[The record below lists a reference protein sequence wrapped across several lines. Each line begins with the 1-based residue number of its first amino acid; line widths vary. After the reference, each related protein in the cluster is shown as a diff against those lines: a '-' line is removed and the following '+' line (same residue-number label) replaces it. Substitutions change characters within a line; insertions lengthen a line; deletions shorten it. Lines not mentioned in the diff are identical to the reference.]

1 MTAEQN
7 GNKRGLAGASLA
19 ALGIVYGDLGTSPLY
34 TLQTVVSATGGKID
48 AATALASASLL
59 IWAVLFIVTFKYA
72 ALVMRADNHGEGG
85 ILALLS
91 LIGAR
96 FGAHPWSRAT
106 LLTAAG
112 LFGAALLYGDGVI
125 TPSISVLSA
134 LEGVDVVTGA
144 LKPYVLPAAIV
155 ILVGLF
161 AAQPFGTARIGVVF
175 GPVMLV
181 WFAVIGA
188 IGAFNVA
195 SHPSA
200 LAALNPL
207 LGLHFLLTKGL
218 GSLAVLGGVFLA
230 VTGAEALYAD
240 MSHVGR
246 PAVRIAWVVIVLPAL
261 LLSYLG
267 QAAVLKTTPDLKGNP
282 FFAAVPHA
290 LIVPMVILATLA
302 TIIASQAIITGAF
315 TLTRQAMQLGWF
327 PGLNIRQTSDTEY
340 GQIYVP
346 VVNWI
351 MMVATILIALGFRSS
366 DALSGAYGTAVSTTM
381 LMTTLLIYD
390 VMRVRWHWNA
400 AFSIA
405 VLVLLL
411 VVDTVF
417 FAANLLKIAAGG
429 YVPLAIGAALFFL
442 MTTWRR
448 GTTLLGERL
457 APLGESRDEVLSQ
470 LRANTLP
477 RVEGSAVFLTRL
489 EGPVPPVV
497 GRHVAEFKSLP
508 KKIVVLAVVFAE
520 TPRVD
525 EKDRVEIKSVIEG
538 IWQVTVRFGFVEI
551 PNLLLALQEARKR
564 GVDVD
569 LDEVTFFVARDEIA
583 PHHKGS
589 RMTTFRRVIFGFIYR
604 NAVRAADRFALPRD
618 RLVEVGHQVEI

>member
-7 GNKRGLAGASLA
+7 GKKRGLAGASLA

-34 TLQTVVSATGGKID
+34 TLQTVVSATGGKLD
-48 AATALASASLL
+48 ANTALASASLL

-72 ALVMRADNHGEGG
+72 ALVMRADNNGEGG

-96 FGAHPWSRAT
+96 FGARSWSRAT

-155 ILVGLF
+155 ILVGVF

-267 QAAVLKTTPDLKGNP
+267 QAAVLEAQPDLKGNP

-302 TIIASQAIITGAF
+302 TIIASQAIITGVF

-346 VVNWI
+346 VVNWG
-351 MMVATILIALGFRSS
+351 MMAATIAIALGFRSS

-390 VMRVRWHWNA
+390 RSEEHT
-400 AFSIA
+400 SE
-405 VLVLLL
+405 L
-411 VVDTVF
+411 
-417 FAANLLKIAAGG
+417 
-429 YVPLAIGAALFFL
+429 P
-442 MTTWRR
+442 
-448 GTTLLGERL
+448 
-457 APLGESRDEVLSQ
+457 SR
-470 LRANTLP
+470 
-477 RVEGSAVFLTRL
+477 
-489 EGPVPPVV
+489 
-497 GRHVAEFKSLP
+497 
-508 KKIVVLAVVFAE
+508 
-520 TPRVD
+520 
-525 EKDRVEIKSVIEG
+525 
-538 IWQVTVRFGFVEI
+538 
-551 PNLLLALQEARKR
+551 
-564 GVDVD
+564 
-569 LDEVTFFVARDEIA
+569 
-583 PHHKGS
+583 
-589 RMTTFRRVIFGFIYR
+589 
-604 NAVRAADRFALPRD
+604 
-618 RLVEVGHQVEI
+618 

>member
-1 MTAEQN
+1 MSAEQN
-7 GNKRGLAGASLA
+7 GKKRGLAGASLA

-34 TLQTVVSATGGKID
+34 TMQTVVSATGGKID
-48 AATALASASLL
+48 AVTAIASASLL

-96 FGAHPWSRAT
+96 FGAHLWSRAT

-207 LGLHFLLTKGL
+207 LGLHFLMTKGL
-218 GSLAVLGGVFLA
+218 GSFAVLGGVFLA

-267 QAAVLKTTPDLKGNP
+267 QAAVLKTTPHLKGNP

-302 TIIASQAIITGAF
+302 TIIASQAIITGVF

-351 MMVATILIALGFRSS
+351 MMAATIAIALGFRSS

-400 AFSIA
+400 ALSIA

-411 VVDTVF
+411 VVDVVF

-429 YVPLAIGAALFFL
+429 YVPLAIGAALLFV
-442 MTTWRR
+442 MVTWRR
-448 GTTLLGERL
+448 GITLLQERL
-457 APLGESRDEVLSQ
+457 VPMTESGGEVLAQ
-470 LRANTLP
+470 LRAGTLP
-477 RVEGSAVFLTRL
+477 RVPGSAVFLSRL
-489 EGPVPPVV
+489 EGPIPPVV
-497 GRHVAEFKSLP
+497 GRHVVEFKSLP
-508 KKIVVLAVVFAE
+508 EKIVILAVVFTDA
-520 TPRVD
+520 PRVAD
-525 EKDRVEIKSVIEG
+525 GDRVMVKSVLEG

-551 PNLLLALQEARKR
+551 PNLLLALRDARER

-583 PHHKGS
+583 PHHEGS
-589 RMTTFRRVIFGFIYR
+589 QMTTFRRVVFGFIYR